1 MTLTMAETHLASRN
15 SAPRWSSAGTIVL
28 VMSVALYALSRTVAD
43 LDLWGHIKFG
53 EHIWRTGRAIQPDP
67 YSYVTGGQ
75 TWFNHEWLAEVIFYQ
90 VFSLFG
96 VPGLVAFKTGVSLL
110 ILALVYRHL
119 CRQGLSAGHAGVVV
133 LFVAIML
140 VQGLGIVHPKLFTY
154 LLFLLLLLLIH
165 AAEHGRVRRLW
176 WSPVLFGLWANLHPG
191 FMAGLAV
198 LFVWSGVHIAAL
210 LWRAGSAR
218 ALLSSPAVAI
228 LAALITSVIATLVT
242 PFGTELWRFLGR
254 GATFVRPDIAEWLPL
269 EIASFYGMLYLTFLV
284 ASAAGLVYSR
294 AEHRPALIALW
305 AGIALAPLTASRHGG
320 LFALGMALLAG
331 GHMGSA
337 WARWTAARPPRREA
351 RPNRRLRLW
360 ASGIALALAVAM
372 VRLSLPHFSCIVV
385 DPIVNSMPARAVA
398 LLKDSGAS
406 GNMAV
411 FFDWGEYVLWHL
423 SPRIKVSMDGR
434 RETAYSDVARAE
446 NLNFLLGTDNWDAI
460 LQNHDTHLAL
470 VSKRWP
476 SFNLMKLK
484 PGWPLIYED
493 SLAAIFAR
501 EGSPLAEQITRT
513 RVPDL
518 PPDGRGHCF
527 P

>member
-1 MTLTMAETHLASRN
+1 
-15 SAPRWSSAGTIVL
+15 
-28 VMSVALYALSRTVAD
+28 
-43 LDLWGHIKFG
+43 
-53 EHIWRTGRAIQPDP
+53 
-67 YSYVTGGQ
+67 
-75 TWFNHEWLAEVIFYQ
+75 
-90 VFSLFG
+90 
-96 VPGLVAFKTGVSLL
+96 
-110 ILALVYRHL
+110 
-119 CRQGLSAGHAGVVV
+119 
-133 LFVAIML
+133 
-140 VQGLGIVHPKLFTY
+140 
-154 LLFLLLLLLIH
+154 
-165 AAEHGRVRRLW
+165 
-176 WSPVLFGLWANLHPG
+176 
-191 FMAGLAV
+191 
-198 LFVWSGVHIAAL
+198 
-210 LWRAGSAR
+210 
-218 ALLSSPAVAI
+218 
-228 LAALITSVIATLVT
+228 
-242 PFGTELWRFLGR
+242 
-254 GATFVRPDIAEWLPL
+254 
-269 EIASFYGMLYLTFLV
+269 
-284 ASAAGLVYSR
+284 
-294 AEHRPALIALW
+294 
-305 AGIALAPLTASRHGG
+305 
-320 LFALGMALLAG
+320 
-331 GHMGSA
+331 MGSA
-337 WARWTAARPPRREA
+337 WARWTADRPSRREA

-493 SLAAIFAR
+493 FLAAIFAR